1 MLWAVINWRL
11 IDCFT
16 SYTHNMN
23 RSRNIG
29 IRQGYG
35 NGTFSSEI
43 TYSTGFESSPY
54 WVAVEDFNND
64 TLLDIAVANYGTH
77 NIGIFLGHGNGY
89 FSDQLTF
96 SLGSS
101 RPVSLAIGDFN
112 QDKQLDI
119 AVINNGTFDVVILLG
134 YGNGSFQ
141 IHTSYHM
148 GYDSM
153 PYSIDAADFNNDQQL
168 DLVVVNYGTSDIA
181 LLLATGNGTFSIRKY
196 STGNGSH
203 PCSVATGYF
212 NDDFYIDIAV
222 VNSATETI
230 SILVGDGHG
239 TFITKATYS
248 TGFQS
253 NPQFIAVGRFSNNNT
268 IDIIVANSGKD
279 NVAVLEGNG
288 DGTFSTKATHST
300 GYNSNPCSLAVGIF
314 ANDNMSD
321 LVIVNKNINSILILR
336 SYTMNLTANQT
347 RYSMDEESFPKS
359 IVVDDFNNDAKLD
372 IIITDTID
380 SSVDLFIGYSNGTF
394 EYQEA
399 FSTLEDKV
407 TPYLITVGDFNNDKQ
422 PDIAVCMLLMN
433 EVRIYLGDGHGYF
446 EKGYIYLAGN
456 RSIPSSITTGD
467 FNNDGNLDII
477 VANDIGENVAI
488 LLGYGN
494 GAFAQAINYPTGYY
508 SPLFISVGDF
518 NNDNLLDFASANYDS
533 HNLSIYLSNGN
544 ATFQSPIPV
553 STSIYYAKF
562 LTVRDLNNDARDDIV
577 VTFPDSSTIGVFLGY
592 GDGNFQDMKTYSTD
606 VGTSPYRAVLSDFNK
621 DAVVDIA
628 VLNPENSSIN
638 VFFGNS
644 DGTFSRKLTLHIE
657 YAFDSYSIAIGD
669 FNNDKEDDIVVGN
682 LGSNDLSVLLLQ
694 YQPSFVSSSVYRQG
708 SSSHPSSVTISDF
721 NNDQQMDIV
730 ITNAGNDTVQILLG
744 YREGTF
750 TNIITYST
758 GINVHPQHVVAADFN
773 KDNQLDIAVINYW
786 TSDLRVFLTSGT
798 ETSAV
803 ASEYATGYKSF
814 PRSIAAGDFNKDGWI
829 DVVVANSATNN
840 IGVFLGFDYPTFRS
854 HNIVLQKRDSI
865 PYYVAI
871 GDFNKDSQWDIAIAC
886 RKTNNIAVVL
896 GKGNG
901 TFAKEQLYALPVSAD
916 PRSLVIGD
924 FNNDNISDIAVA
936 NSRKKSISILLGNG
950 NGTFAPHMSQ
960 KTIDASPVSIAVGDF
975 NNDSRQDIVVA
986 LEYANSIGIFIGI
999 GNGSFQNQISY
1010 QMPRESSPVWVAV
1023 GDFNNDNVQ
1032 DIVVTNFYG
1041 HSVGILLGYGNGSF
1055 THVTVFSTGNSSGPC
1070 SIAIGDFNKDNRMD
1084 IVVANRNARNVGVFL
1099 GYGNGTF
1106 SSQIT
1111 YTTGSGS
1118 MLVSIAVDD
1127 LNNDTVLDIAISDFR
1142 GGRGNI
1148 GVLYGLGNGKF
1159 LVPKIY
1165 STGVNSDPSS
1175 LAIGDFDNDGRQDF
1189 VVSNSKKNNIGIM
1202 LRNKSEPFGKQ
1213 TTFSMGKNAKPYSV
1227 VISDFNH
1234 DDQLDIAV
1242 ANYMANNV
1250 SILLGYGNGS
1260 FAKQV
1265 NYSTGLYSGPKSMA
1279 VGDFNHDK
1287 QVDIVVVN
1295 SNTSNIYIFLGNGN
1309 GTFTFS
1315 QSYLTGQSSEPSSVA
1330 VADLNKDNQTDIVV
1344 TNSGTSNVLVFF
1356 GLDNGKFSSP
1366 KSYSLE
1372 YESRPASVA
1381 IGDINNDTLLDIV
1394 VAKYGLGYVE
1404 VLLQTC

>member
-1 MLWAVINWRL
+1 
-11 IDCFT
+11 
-16 SYTHNMN
+16 
-23 RSRNIG
+23 
-29 IRQGYG
+29 
-35 NGTFSSEI
+35 
-43 TYSTGFESSPY
+43 
-54 WVAVEDFNND
+54 
-64 TLLDIAVANYGTH
+64 AVANYGTY

-212 NDDFYIDIAV
+212 NDDIYIDIAV

-230 SILVGDGHG
+230 SILLGDGHG

-300 GYNSNPCSLAVGIF
+300 GYNSKPCSIAV
-314 ANDNMSD
+314 SD
-321 LVIVNKNINSILILR
+321 LDKDNKSDVIVVNNGINSIHILG
-336 SYTMNLTANQT
+336 SYTVYLFANQT
-347 RYSMDEESFPKS
+347 TYSTHDDFYPFS
-359 IVVDDFNNDAKLD
+359 IAVNDFNNDTKLD
-372 IIITDTID
+372 IVIADTFT
-380 SSVDLFIGYSNGTF
+380 SSVQIFPGYGDGSFDDENYIYF
-394 EYQEA
+394 WEQEY
-399 FSTLEDKV
+399 
-407 TPYLITVGDFNNDKQ
+407 TPVLIAAGDYNNDKQ
-422 PDIAVCMLLMN
+422 PDIAVSMFQTN
-433 EVRIYLGDGHGYF
+433 EVHVYWGHGKNSFKY
-446 EKGYIYLAGN
+446 EDVYVVGN
-456 RSIPSSITTGD
+456 NSIPSSITTGD

-518 NNDNLLDFASANYDS
+518 NNDNLLDFASPNYDS
-533 HNLSIYLSNGN
+533 YSLSIYLGKGN
-544 ATFQSPIPV
+544 ATFQKRIWL
-553 STSIYYAKF
+553 STDVYYSEF
-562 LTVRDLNNDARDDIV
+562 LVVGDLNNDTNDDIV
-577 VTFPDSSTIGVFLGY
+577 ASFSYSSKIGVFLGY

-606 VGTSPYRAVLSDFNK
+606 IGTDPYCAVLSDFNK
-621 DAVVDIA
+621 DTIVDIA

-638 VFFGNS
+638 IFFGYG
-644 DGTFSRKLTLHIE
+644 DGSFPRKFTLPIE
-657 YAFDSYSIAIGD
+657 DASSSYSMVVGD

-682 LGSNDLSVLLLQ
+682 LGSNDISVLLLR
-694 YQPSFVSSSVYRQG
+694 YQPDFINSTVYYQG
-708 SSSHPSSVTISDF
+708 SNPNPSAVTTGDF
-721 NNDQQMDIV
+721 NNDQQLDIV
-730 ITNAGNDTVQILLG
+730 VANAGSDNVQILLD
-744 YREGTF
+744 YRGGNFMNT
-750 TNIITYST
+750 ITYST
-758 GINVHPQHVVAADFN
+758 GANSHPENVVVADFN
-773 KDNQLDIAVINYW
+773 KDNQLDIVVVNAW
-786 TSDLRVFLTSGT
+786 DSDLQVFLSSPNGT
-798 ETSAV
+798 FG
-803 ASEYATGYKSF
+803 ASTKYSTGYSSF
-814 PRSIAAGDFNKDGWI
+814 PTSITAADFNKDGWI
-829 DVVVANSATNN
+829 DVVVANSVSNN
-840 IGVFLGFDYPTFRS
+840 IGIFLGYDYPTFTSR
-854 HNIVLQKRDSI
+854 NIVLQNRDST
-865 PYYVAI
+865 PYYIAI
-871 GDFNKDSQWDIAIAC
+871 GDFNKDSQWDIAVAC
-886 RKTNNIAVVL
+886 RKKNNITVFL
-896 GKGNG
+896 GDGNG
-901 TFAKEQLYALPVSAD
+901 TFAKELFNDLSPSSRPQ
-916 PRSLVIGD
+916 SLIIGD

-936 NSRKKSISILLGNG
+936 NSRDISISILLGNG
-950 NGTFAPHMSQ
+950 NGTFAPYISQ

-1032 DIVVTNFYG
+1032 DIVVANFYG
-1041 HSVGILLGYGNGSF
+1041 HSIGILLGYGNGSF
-1055 THVTVFSTGNSSGPC
+1055 THATVFSTGNSSGPC

-1084 IVVANRNARNVGVFL
+1084 IVVANRNTQNVGVFL

-1118 MLVSIAVDD
+1118 MLMSITVGD
-1127 LNNDTVLDIAISDFR
+1127 LNNDGVLDIAVSDFG

>member
-1 MLWAVINWRL
+1 
-11 IDCFT
+11 
-16 SYTHNMN
+16 
-23 RSRNIG
+23 
-29 IRQGYG
+29 
-35 NGTFSSEI
+35 
-43 TYSTGFESSPY
+43 
-54 WVAVEDFNND
+54 
-64 TLLDIAVANYGTH
+64 
-77 NIGIFLGHGNGY
+77 
-89 FSDQLTF
+89 
-96 SLGSS
+96 
-101 RPVSLAIGDFN
+101 
-112 QDKQLDI
+112 
-119 AVINNGTFDVVILLG
+119 
-134 YGNGSFQ
+134 
-141 IHTSYHM
+141 
-148 GYDSM
+148 
-153 PYSIDAADFNNDQQL
+153 
-168 DLVVVNYGTSDIA
+168 
-181 LLLATGNGTFSIRKY
+181 
-196 STGNGSH
+196 
-203 PCSVATGYF
+203 
-212 NDDFYIDIAV
+212 
-222 VNSATETI
+222 
-230 SILVGDGHG
+230 
-239 TFITKATYS
+239 
-248 TGFQS
+248 
-253 NPQFIAVGRFSNNNT
+253 
-268 IDIIVANSGKD
+268 
-279 NVAVLEGNG
+279 
-288 DGTFSTKATHST
+288 
-300 GYNSNPCSLAVGIF
+300 
-314 ANDNMSD
+314 
-321 LVIVNKNINSILILR
+321 
-336 SYTMNLTANQT
+336 
-347 RYSMDEESFPKS
+347 
-359 IVVDDFNNDAKLD
+359 
-372 IIITDTID
+372 
-380 SSVDLFIGYSNGTF
+380 
-394 EYQEA
+394 
-399 FSTLEDKV
+399 
-407 TPYLITVGDFNNDKQ
+407 
-422 PDIAVCMLLMN
+422 
-433 EVRIYLGDGHGYF
+433 
-446 EKGYIYLAGN
+446 
-456 RSIPSSITTGD
+456 
-467 FNNDGNLDII
+467 
-477 VANDIGENVAI
+477 
-488 LLGYGN
+488 YGN

-544 ATFQSPIPV
+544 ATFQSPISV

-773 KDNQLDIAVINYW
+773 NDNQLDIAVINYW

-803 ASEYATGYKSF
+803 ACEYATGYKSF

-1023 GDFNNDNVQ
+1023 GD
-1032 DIVVTNFYG
+1032 
-1041 HSVGILLGYGNGSF
+1041 
-1055 THVTVFSTGNSSGPC
+1055 
-1070 SIAIGDFNKDNRMD
+1070 
-1084 IVVANRNARNVGVFL
+1084 
-1099 GYGNGTF
+1099 
-1106 SSQIT
+1106 
-1111 YTTGSGS
+1111 
-1118 MLVSIAVDD
+1118 
-1127 LNNDTVLDIAISDFR
+1127 
-1142 GGRGNI
+1142 
-1148 GVLYGLGNGKF
+1148 
-1159 LVPKIY
+1159 
-1165 STGVNSDPSS
+1165 
-1175 LAIGDFDNDGRQDF
+1175 
-1189 VVSNSKKNNIGIM
+1189 
-1202 LRNKSEPFGKQ
+1202 
-1213 TTFSMGKNAKPYSV
+1213 
-1227 VISDFNH
+1227 
-1234 DDQLDIAV
+1234 
-1242 ANYMANNV
+1242 
-1250 SILLGYGNGS
+1250 
-1260 FAKQV
+1260 
-1265 NYSTGLYSGPKSMA
+1265 
-1279 VGDFNHDK
+1279 
-1287 QVDIVVVN
+1287 
-1295 SNTSNIYIFLGNGN
+1295 
-1309 GTFTFS
+1309 
-1315 QSYLTGQSSEPSSVA
+1315 
-1330 VADLNKDNQTDIVV
+1330 
-1344 TNSGTSNVLVFF
+1344 
-1356 GLDNGKFSSP
+1356 
-1366 KSYSLE
+1366 
-1372 YESRPASVA
+1372 
-1381 IGDINNDTLLDIV
+1381 
-1394 VAKYGLGYVE
+1394 
-1404 VLLQTC
+1404 